1 MPQRV
6 WALLA
11 VAMAKLRRACTKR
24 ASPIVKGV
32 PVTVCEPVGAEL
44 FRLPPHV
51 AVFAAE
57 DGYTMRVGDKEVS
70 FAAEP
75 PLVEAVLAAARET
88 IVGDKF
94 RVYTFPVFHPDGVP
108 LAHLRVSTYPHVQ
121 YDPPAR
127 LALQRLIRE
136 RLA

>member
-1 MPQRV
+1 MPRRV
-6 WALLA
+6 WALLG

-32 PVTVCEPVGAEL
+32 PVAVCEPGAEL

-51 AVFAAE
+51 AVFAAQ
-57 DGYTMRVGDKEVS
+57 DGYTLRVGDKDAS
-70 FAAEP
+70 FAAEA

-88 IVGDKF
+88 IVGDEF
-94 RVYTFPVFHPDGVP
+94 RVDTFPVFHPGGVP
-108 LAHLRVSTYPHVQ
+108 LAHLRVCTYPHVQ